1 MDFSPDSLSLLRL
14 PVLSILCVLSASQL
28 DLSNNMIGGH
38 YEVDGYESG
47 GEGFDGVRGR
57 WEKTIFVADP
67 EGAQAIAGA
76 LRVNGE
82 LTKIRYI
89 SPQT

>member
-14 PVLSILCVLSASQL
+14 PVLSILCVPLASQL

-38 YEVDGYESG
+38 YEDDGYESD
-47 GEGFDGVRGR
+47 GERGS
-57 WEKTIFVADP
+57 WEKTICVADP

-76 LRVNGE
+76 LRVNGG
-82 LTKIRYI
+82 LTEVR
-89 SPQT
+89 